1 RVGSSNDYDVHYIK
15 FAPSA
20 SNQWQ
25 EYKRVSDIDPPYLYG
40 AENQD
45 LAIFSE
51 RVFVNY
57 VTSELQPINRDRNI
71 DLSWNT
77 PEVIPFNMLP
87 MVNQVH
93 RVRPLIIGNEL
104 NIIYANSW
112 GGMNNYSGVLIGHSY
127 KNINSNSWT
136 QVTGYLETEHLDP
149 YTVYPFVANSTN
161 DGKIHLI
168 YWDKNQINYS
178 YRTIIN
184 HSFSNHI
191 ATIPIANRLSN
202 TLLANGNDLY
212 LITTGNTSTPGN
224 ILFRHYDAAPL
235 APADYSVSIHQS
247 GSNYYPKLT
256 WQLNNEPDVRL
267 KTSNAYKIERRTRPL
282 NGSWSAWSTIA
293 NLSGTTSSYIDYTIG
308 NAGGGDREAEYRLTA
323 IDIGNNSS
331 PTQSVI
337 IDYGFNR
344 AEKTAVT
351 GIVRDYSLEQ
361 NYPNP
366 FNPNTNISYSIKE
379 EGLVTLKVYDVLGKE
394 IAVLVNE
401 NKPAGIYEVS
411 FNASNLPSGMY
422 IYKLQSGSFTDVKKM
437 LLTK

>member
-1 RVGSSNDYDVHYIK
+1 MFLYRKNDTESRWREWNAATNNWVNNPQTSFTVSANQSSIPKGFAVDANYIYSYYEYTEYYPSYAIYSQYQQRLRSNNTLVYTSNPQIELFVPNVFSTTTVNNISHIAFYFNGLLESGYDIGIIRNKHTGSGITFDQAYQYNYYGQNEPTLINIS
-15 FAPSA
+15 SA
-20 SNQWQ
+20 SND
-25 EYKRVSDIDPPYLYG
+25 VYL
-40 AENQD
+40 
-45 LAIFSE
+45 I
-51 RVFVNY
+51 
-57 VTSELQPINRDRNI
+57 
-71 DLSWNT
+71 W
-77 PEVIPFNMLP
+77 
-87 MVNQVH
+87 
-93 RVRPLIIGNEL
+93 
-104 NIIYANSW
+104 
-112 GGMNNYSGVLIGHSY
+112 
-127 KNINSNSWT
+127 K
-136 QVTGYLETEHLDP
+136 
-149 YTVYPFVANSTN
+149 
-161 DGKIHLI
+161 DG
-168 YWDKNQINYS
+168 
-178 YRTIIN
+178 
-184 HSFSNHI
+184 
-191 ATIPIANRLSN
+191 LSN
-202 TLLANGNDLY
+202 Y
-212 LITTGNTSTPGN
+212 LKFT
-224 ILFRHYDAAPL
+224 YDDQSPL

-331 PTQSVI
+331 PSQSVI

-366 FNPNTNISYSIKE
+366 FNPNTKISYSIKE
-379 EGLVTLKVYDVLGKE
+379 EGLVTLKVYDVLGTE

-422 IYKLQSGSFTDVKKM
+422 IYKLQSGSFTGVKKM